1 MFVFGCFIV
10 GNMTNKIIS
19 GRAQPNATVSEAGVI
34 YKTFRKLSMNAT
46 LSDLADALDYEPYGE
61 LCLSFPVISLI
72 RISILVCSYSIEI
85 ILIFT
90 HSNLALVITE
100 QRCFAGRK
108 KKRSES
114 CDGDHSGIR
123 SSESEKETMTVM
135 KKSVVSGIV
144 TRIDLLEF
152 ISKGPI
158 E

>member
-1 MFVFGCFIV
+1 
-10 GNMTNKIIS
+10 
-19 GRAQPNATVSEAGVI
+19 
-34 YKTFRKLSMNAT
+34 MNAT

-61 LCLSFPVISLI
+61 LCQSFPVISFI
-72 RISILVCSYSIEI
+72 RISIYVCSYSIEI